1 MSLNF
6 PFSAIVGQDEMKLA
20 ILIAAVDPSV
30 GGVLVFGDRG
40 TGKSTAVRALA
51 AMLPKMRAVTGCR
64 YQCDPVSRGMVC
76 ESCAELKA
84 AGRALKSHL
93 IPVPVVDL
101 PLGATEDRVVGALDL
116 ERALSQGVKAFEP
129 GLLARANRGFL
140 YIDEVNLLEDHLVD
154 LLIDVAA
161 SGENVVEREGLS
173 VRHPARFVLVGSGN
187 PEEGELRPQLL
198 DRFGLSVEGKTPTD
212 LASRVEAV
220 GRAGQFK
227 RAS

>member
-84 AGRALKSHL
+84 ATNTS
-93 IPVPVVDL
+93 
-101 PLGATEDRVVGALDL
+101 
-116 ERALSQGVKAFEP
+116 
-129 GLLARANRGFL
+129 
-140 YIDEVNLLEDHLVD
+140 
-154 LLIDVAA
+154 
-161 SGENVVEREGLS
+161 
-173 VRHPARFVLVGSGN
+173 
-187 PEEGELRPQLL
+187 
-198 DRFGLSVEGKTPTD
+198 
-212 LASRVEAV
+212 
-220 GRAGQFK
+220 
-227 RAS
+227 